1 MFSYTQF
8 LVTGF
13 TVNHPESP
21 ETVAIDMRDIGPTY
35 YFAPPRVLEDMLTR
49 VMIRMEDASWVKRK
63 MFAVLMARARHTGV
77 RILDGDS
84 SVSAWDRLLYA
95 MGNILLYGPLRNALG
110 MKIGRAHV

>member
-35 YFAPPRVLEDMLTR
+35 YFAPPRVLEDMPTR
-49 VMIRMEDASWVKRK
+49 VMIRMVDASWVKRTI
-63 MFAVLMARARHTGV
+63 FAPLMARARRTGV
-77 RILDGDS
+77 RIPDGVS
-84 SVSAWDRLLYA
+84 SVTSGACLLYSVA
-95 MGNILLYGPLRNALG
+95 NILLHGPLSTAPG
-110 MKIGRAHV
+110 KSAIAS